1 MQFIYFIHLFIYL
14 PTDFKS
20 LLYDKGPEKVIARL
34 QLLVSPACPSPDS
47 SPKKKRPLIG
57 WVDKNKVEIIED
69 DGHEGAGYISK
80 EM

>member
-34 QLLVSPACPSPDS
+34 QLLVSPACLSPDS
-47 SPKKKRPLIG
+47 KQRPLIG
-57 WVDKNKVEIIED
+57 WVDKNKVEVIED
-69 DGHEGAGYISK
+69 NGHEGAGYISK